1 MNSMWKWI
9 EEGGVLK
16 IKFFSIQEI
25 ICSYFKIESLTPVLA
40 KAKTGLSLQKKSTI
54 QYTKKN

>member
-1 MNSMWKWI
+1 MWKWI
-9 EEGGVLK
+9 EEGGILK